1 MVSLELAGRPWR
13 ASWRP
18 ADDATPTE
26 DAAPAP
32 AANPFG
38 VIWILLLWQT
48 AAVVF
53 QVLAMYL
60 ARHGVT
66 GAAPVM
72 SAFAIGMTFA
82 SALRVLMAEQL
93 SRAARNAAVL
103 CLGVVTTV
111 QWRVSDPLLLTGLD
125 EQLHLRTL
133 QDIVLSHSLFQPHPQ
148 LAVSP
153 RYPGLETLTALLNQL
168 GLPLMVAVVGV
179 ILAARV
185 ALVLTLCDAVEHLT
199 GSPRAG
205 GLAVAAY
212 GMSAQFIFFN
222 SQFAYQTLALPLALA
237 AVAFVARARRAQHP
251 GALFVGAA
259 VCLLAVAMT
268 HHVTSFLTA
277 AFLAVWAVAQRGSPD
292 KRRVFYGALIAT
304 TTTTMWAVV
313 QWSLLQAYLGP
324 IADDM
329 TTQLTGG
336 FHRTPFHDEAGEVEP
351 MWERLLMLYYAV
363 ALTAVVSTLMLISAR
378 SILRRRRSRAGS
390 EPAGDA
396 GDTNGPETVQ
406 AVPRWRPAADPEP
419 ARDVEEV
426 RSGWNARIPV
436 GVAAYFSSLKRSPQG
451 DSQQWE
457 PSLLLVL
464 MATSIPVLFAARI
477 MPSWGALGDRF
488 LTFLF
493 LPLSVLV
500 AEGAVRWSRGLSP
513 SNEAQ
518 RNQLKLLRSVAI
530 VLATGVFVGGH
541 LMGSGPDWARLP
553 GRYLVSA
560 DGRSMDSETL
570 AAVRWAVDGLP
581 VGSRIAADR
590 VSSVLLSAQARAW
603 PVMRSE
609 NDLIAPEIYFA
620 DSWGPHES
628 KVVRHLHLRY
638 LYVDRRFANEL
649 PHLGTYFYKGET
661 QGPQRLT
668 RAELTKFDNVDGLR
682 AVYRHG
688 PIVIYDT
695 SGLGVRR
702 MPAIWYR
709 EARPMT
715 IPGQLL
721 IGLLAGL
728 AIVAAARTRAR
739 RFVIDKARTLH
750 RAAGPSLTY
759 AVGLG
764 AVCLTSVMML
774 MGRIWLGPMVF
785 LSAAAVVLL
794 VNRRWFTALLRN
806 AAAKLRWKWFV
817 ACVAIAVPFGAAI
830 AESIVDAY
838 PSDVTNVQSIL
849 DDPSA
854 VHVSAHKPKATSEEH
869 TVNGQMHGNP

>member
-1 MVSLELAGRPWR
+1 MVSLEVAGRPWR
-13 ASWRP
+13 ASWSP
-18 ADDATPTE
+18 AEDATAAE
-26 DAAPAP
+26 DATPAP

-38 VIWILLLWQT
+38 VIWILLLWQA

-66 GAAPVM
+66 GVAPVM

-82 SALRVLMAEQL
+82 SALRVLTAERL

-153 RYPGLETLTALLNQL
+153 RYPGLETVTALLNQL
-168 GLPLMVAVVGV
+168 GLPLMVAVVCV

-185 ALVLTLCDAVEHLT
+185 ALVVTLCDAVEHLT

-237 AVAFVARARRAQHP
+237 SVAFVARARRAEHP

-277 AFLAVWAVAQRGSPD
+277 AFLTVWAVAQRGKPD

-304 TTTTMWAVV
+304 TTTTLWAMV

-363 ALTAVVSTLMLISAR
+363 ALTAVVSTLMLTSLR

-426 RSGWNARIPV
+426 RAGWNARIPV
-436 GVAAYFSSLKRSPQG
+436 GVAAYFSSLRRSPQG

-464 MATSIPVLFAARI
+464 MAASIPVLFAARI

-500 AEGAVRWSRGLSP
+500 ADGAVRWSRGLSP

-518 RNQLKLLRSVAI
+518 RNQLKLLRRVAI

-581 VGSRIAADR
+581 VGSRIGADR
-590 VSSVLLSAQARAW
+590 VSSVLLSAQARSW

-609 NDLIAPEIYFA
+609 NDLFAPEVYFA
-620 DSWGPHES
+620 DSWGPLES

-649 PHLGTYFYKGET
+649 PHLGSYFYKGET
-661 QGPQRLT
+661 PEPVKLT
-668 RAELTKFDNVDGLR
+668 RAELTKFDNVPGLR

-688 PIVIYDT
+688 PIAIYDT
-695 SGLGVRR
+695 SGLGVKT
-702 MPAIWYR
+702 MPAIWYGD
-709 EARPMT
+709 APPT
-715 IPGQLL
+715 SIPAQLL

-728 AIVAAARTRAR
+728 AFVAAARSRAR
-739 RFVIDKARTLH
+739 PFVIDKAKSLH
-750 RAAGPSLTY
+750 RAVGSSLTY

-764 AVCLTSVMML
+764 AVCLMSVLML
-774 MGRIWLGPMVF
+774 MAHIWLGPMVF
-785 LSAAAVVLL
+785 LSAAVVVLL

-806 AAAKLRWKWFV
+806 TAAKLRWKWFV

-838 PSDVTNVQSIL
+838 SSDVANVQSIL

-854 VHVSAHKPKATSEEH
+854 VHVSAHKPRAASEEH
-869 TVNGQMHGNP
+869 TVDSQMHGRP